1 MTHQKLPFSALEA
14 LLSGHLLDNPI
25 LLFSGKNRAGH
36 PSDMTLNVQP
46 SPACATAPAED
57 IAVLAF
63 KPTLR
68 INASNAEEL
77 QDIRQ
82 TIRQTP
88 TPPQPER
95 HSSAQDAQRQ
105 RPASPFFNS
114 GWAGYISYDAGK
126 ALQNLTTS
134 GANGACPKP
143 PLAEFFY
150 YPLSLLLNFAD
161 NSCTLQ
167 NPQGLPESV
176 TSEFTDQLRTAIS
189 TYKASSVTTTIIKPR
204 QWHCAWNKDRY
215 REAFNATQR
224 YLMAGDC
231 YQVNLAIPFYCPD
244 DLRAASPAS
253 LLQDFN
259 APFSA
264 YLRTPS
270 QTLFSVSPERFIRI
284 DGARIETRPI
294 KGTIA
299 RGETAETDESNR
311 QWLADSAKNR
321 AENLMI
327 VDLLRNDLSRS
338 AEPFSV
344 KVTKLFE
351 IESHANVHHMVSTIV
366 ATRRPEQ
373 HAVDVIFDA
382 FPGGSITGA
391 PKRRAMEIIDELEH
405 APRGAYCGVLG
416 YFDDAGHADFN
427 ILIRTISATAQGAVC
442 WGGGGVVTD
451 STWEDEWQ
459 EIHSKV
465 GRILNTPL

>member
-1 MTHQKLPFSALEA
+1 MAPNVQAD
-14 LLSGHLLDNPI
+14 LSGTTA
-25 LLFSGKNRAGH
+25 SAG
-36 PSDMTLNVQP
+36 S
-46 SPACATAPAED
+46 S
-57 IAVLAF
+57 AVLAF
-63 KPTLR
+63 KPSRQLS
-68 INASNAEEL
+68 ASNAEGL
-77 QDIRQ
+77 QDIRRAV
-82 TIRQTP
+82 RQTP
-88 TPPQPER
+88 TTTQPEQ
-95 HSSAQDAQRQ
+95 HSSVQGAQRQ
-105 RPASPFFNS
+105 RVATSFFSS

-126 ALQNLTTS
+126 TLQNLPIPGT
-134 GANGACPKP
+134 NDACPKP

-150 YPLSLLLNFAD
+150 YPLSLFLNFAD
-161 NSCTLQ
+161 DSCTLQ
-167 NPQGLPESV
+167 NPQELPESV
-176 TSEFTDQLRTAIS
+176 TAEFIDQLRAAITAYRASAAS
-189 TYKASSVTTTIIKPR
+189 TVSKAR
-204 QWHCAWNKDRY
+204 QWHCAWNEDRY

-231 YQVNLAIPFYCPD
+231 YQVNLAVPFYCPD
-244 DLRAASPAS
+244 DLHSASPAS

-270 QTLFSVSPERFIRI
+270 LTLFSVSPERFIRI

-299 RGETAETDESNR
+299 RGETPELDESNR

-344 KVTKLFE
+344 KVTKLFD

-391 PKRRAMEIIDELEH
+391 PKRRAMEIIDEFEH

-442 WGGGGVVTD
+442 WGGGGVVMD